1 MTPRPVWALCHRLA
15 RRLGVIAV
23 GRMRRREI
31 LSMLGGAAAWPFMA
45 HAQQQ
50 AMPVVGFLSA
60 RSPGE
65 AATDLAAFRH
75 GLGQAGY
82 YEGKNVTIEY
92 RWAEGHYDR
101 LPSMAAELVARQVAV
116 IAAVGGE
123 PSGLAAKAATSTIPI
138 VCTLGGDAIKAGLV
152 TQLNRPGG
160 NITGVTI
167 VGVEIAPK
175 RLELAHQ
182 LVPNASTLAVLIN
195 SKFPMGLAEAH
206 DMQAAARSLGLQI
219 TVLDASNENEIEM
232 AFAVLAQ
239 QKIDGLIINTD
250 PFLLGQRQQ
259 IVQLAARHNV
269 PAVYFLREFVD
280 AGGLMSY
287 GPSVSNSYRQA
298 GIYVGRILKGEKAG
312 ELPVVQPTKFDLVI
326 NLRTARNLGLEIPT
340 NLLVRADEVIE

>member
-1 MTPRPVWALCHRLA
+1 
-15 RRLGVIAV
+15 
-23 GRMRRREI
+23 MRRREFMA
-31 LSMLGGAAAWPFMA
+31 LFGGAAATTWPFA
-45 HAQQQ
+45 TNAQQS
-50 AMPVVGFLSA
+50 AMPVVGFLSS
-60 RSPGE
+60 RSPAE
-65 AATDLAAFRH
+65 AASDLSAFRR
-75 GLGQAGY
+75 GLGQTGY
-82 YEGKNVTIEY
+82 FEGKNITIEY

-101 LPSMAAELVARQVAV
+101 LPAMATELVARQVAA

-123 PSGLAAKAATSTIPI
+123 PSGLAAKAVTTTIPI
-138 VCTLGGDAIKAGLV
+138 VCSLGGDAVKAGLV

-160 NITGVTI
+160 NITGVSI
-167 VGVEIAPK
+167 LGAEMGPK

-206 DMQAAARSLGLQI
+206 DMQTAARSLGLQI
-219 TVLDASNENEIEM
+219 TVLDASNESEIET

-239 QKIDGLIINTD
+239 KKIDGLVINTD

-259 IVQLAARHNV
+259 IVQLAARHNI

-287 GPSVSNSYRQA
+287 GPSVANSYRQV
-298 GIYVGRILKGEKAG
+298 GIYVGRILKGENAG
-312 ELPVVQPTKFDLVI
+312 DLPDVQPTKFDLVI
-326 NLRTARNLGLEIPT
+326 NLRAASALGLEIPT

>member
-1 MTPRPVWALCHRLA
+1 
-15 RRLGVIAV
+15 
-23 GRMRRREI
+23 
-31 LSMLGGAAAWPFMA
+31 
-45 HAQQQ
+45 
-50 AMPVVGFLSA
+50 LSA

-75 GLGQAGY
+75 GLGQTGY
-82 YEGKNVTIEY
+82 FEGKNVTIEY

-101 LPSMAAELVARQVAV
+101 LPTMAAELVARQVAV

-123 PSGLAAKAATSTIPI
+123 PSGLAAKAATTTIPI

-182 LVPNASTLAVLIN
+182 LVPNANTLAVLIN
-195 SKFPMGLAEAH
+195 SKFPMGLAEAQ

-219 TVLDASNENEIEM
+219 TVLDASNESEIET
-232 AFAVLAQ
+232 AFAAHAR
-239 QKIDGLIINTD
+239 QKIDGLVINTD
-250 PFLLGQRQQ
+250 PFLLGQRQH
-259 IVQLAARHNV
+259 IVQLAARHNI
-269 PAVYFLREFVD
+269 PTVYFLREFVD

-287 GPSVSNSYRQA
+287 GLSVSNSYRQA

-326 NLRTARNLGLEIPT
+326 NLHTARTLGLEIPT